1 MRIRASGRARRPA
14 LPTTMAAFATPQG
27 KDHPDPLQTR
37 RIATEWFR
45 HLPTLDVIARQEH
58 VIRAFETMRHTCAT
72 FDLDRIAAI
81 EYLDAI
87 LEVDHRRLVQWYFEN
102 LPRAAQFADRCW
114 QVANDVNRGFVSVY
128 HAALEGALG
137 HVRDRRWQP
146 LIPLLIARLIHFHG
160 IDTKLRLFRNE
171 RWIPAKWA
179 QLHQL
184 FMRAAE
190 LAVERVPTA
199 LESADPL
206 APRSSVEQEYI
217 YVLLV
222 QQFDT
227 GNLTSADLDWASV
240 QLRAW
245 SRDLALEAAPTTPD
259 GFYVDLSGTSGLI
272 RRTGNDL
279 GARVGYL
286 PTAPLIKRLDAMI
299 STLSECEPGTHV
311 INPLRQ
317 HHIATLEKIR
327 PSLSPHRTADLR
339 RHARVAVH
347 FAATIRIGLAHIT
360 ADLAPVDAVGVGAPL
375 VPPRSPSGGIALPDS
390 MTTLSS
396 VVRQERASRSPAE
409 TPALPAGNRV
419 SPGNGAAR
427 TAAASAEAIATAIA
441 RAAQGVEEIEIHP
454 VVANLAADVQPV
466 APPPVSLQEPA
477 PAPVVDDPMWRVAD
491 RSASGWRLVAPHGV
505 GNGLALG
512 TLVAVRP
519 AAAGDWMLGVVRRI
533 RKRADDEFEAGMA
546 LITER
551 AVPVTLRARRPVD
564 EDMDFEVD
572 GSAFVPMGA
581 RFGGLYLMPPSPAD
595 AGRALRTIIIPT
607 SEHFE
612 GRSLFLST
620 SRSNYAVTLRHVVDQ
635 QADWSWV
642 AIRVNGRAPRPSA

>member
-1 MRIRASGRARRPA
+1 
-14 LPTTMAAFATPQG
+14 MAAFATPPS

-37 RIATEWFR
+37 RIAAEWFR
-45 HLPTLDVIARQEH
+45 HLPALDVIGRQEH
-58 VIRAFETMRHTCAT
+58 VIRAFEAMRQACAT
-72 FDLDRIAAI
+72 IDLDRIAAI

-87 LEVDHRRLVQWYFEN
+87 LEVDHRRLVKWYFEN
-102 LPRAAQFADRCW
+102 LHRTALLAGRCW
-114 QVANDVNRGFVSVY
+114 QVANDVNRGFVSAY

-146 LIPLLIARLIHFHG
+146 SVPLLIARLVHFHG
-160 IDTKLRLFRNE
+160 IDARLRLFRNE

-184 FMRAAE
+184 FLRAAE

-199 LESADPL
+199 LEGADPL
-206 APRSSVEQEYI
+206 APRWSVEQEYI

-227 GNLTSADLDWASV
+227 GNLTSADLDWASL

-259 GFYVDLSGTSGLI
+259 GFYVDLSGTAGLI

-286 PTAPLIKRLDAMI
+286 DTTPLIKRLEAMI
-299 STLSECEPGTHV
+299 ATLSEVEPGTHV
-311 INPLRQ
+311 IHPRRQ
-317 HHIATLEKIR
+317 HHVATLEKIR
-327 PSLSPHRTADLR
+327 PSLSPRRTADLR
-339 RHARVAVH
+339 RHARVAVDL
-347 FAATIRIGLAHIT
+347 AATIRIGLACIT
-360 ADLAPVDAVGVGAPL
+360 ADLTPGAAFEARAPAVPARNGSNGSGRPDATATPPPGAQQD
-375 VPPRSPSGGIALPDS
+375 RGS
-390 MTTLSS
+390 
-396 VVRQERASRSPAE
+396 RQLAD
-409 TPALPAGNRV
+409 TPALPASRRV
-419 SPGNGAAR
+419 SPSSVAVIAA
-427 TAAASAEAIATAIA
+427 TETIARAIA
-441 RAAQGVEEIEIHP
+441 RAAEGVEEIELHP
-454 VVANLAADVQPV
+454 VAMDVTPEVRPDANPAVLLREPTPASD
-466 APPPVSLQEPA
+466 AP
-477 PAPVVDDPMWRVAD
+477 DPLWRVAD
-491 RSASGWRLVAPHGV
+491 RSVAGWRLVAPHGV

-519 AAAGDWMLGVVRRI
+519 AAAGDWMLGVVRRT
-533 RKRADDEFEAGMA
+533 RKRSDDEFEAGMA

-572 GSAFVPMGA
+572 GADVVSMGP
-581 RFGGLYLMPPSPAD
+581 RFGGLYLMPPSATD
-595 AGRALRTIIIPT
+595 AGRSLRTIIIPT

-642 AIRVNGRAPRPSA
+642 AIRVNGRAPRLSA